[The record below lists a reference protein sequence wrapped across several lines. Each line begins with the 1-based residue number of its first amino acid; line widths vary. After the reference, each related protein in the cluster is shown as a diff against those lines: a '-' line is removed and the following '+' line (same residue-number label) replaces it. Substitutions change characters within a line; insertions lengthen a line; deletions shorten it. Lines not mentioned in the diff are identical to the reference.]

1 MSRILRV
8 FFISIF
14 ERRTIERNNKR
25 VEIFRENTKL
35 KIFKCC
41 VFDEIIEFSTIVNKK
56 SKINETF
63 NFREM
68 SKIDDVTNVVVVNI
82 DFDIVLNDRL
92 NNNVIKKIL
101 NRREFLENESS
112 DEKTKTTN
120 FDSFTNIKF
129 KKIENSSFLSK
140 REFFFSIVFCCLFT
154 QIL

>member
-14 ERRTIERNNKR
+14 ERRTIEKNNKR
-25 VEIFRENTKL
+25 IKIFRENTRL
-35 KIFKCC
+35 KNSKYC
-41 VFDEIIEFSTIVNKK
+41 VFDEIIEFSTIVDKK
-56 SKINETF
+56 LRIDETF
-63 NFREM
+63 DSREI

-120 FDSFTNIKF
+120 FDSFTNIKL
-129 KKIENSSFLSK
+129 KKIENSFFLSK
-140 REFFFSIVFCCLFT
+140 REFFFSIVFCYLFT